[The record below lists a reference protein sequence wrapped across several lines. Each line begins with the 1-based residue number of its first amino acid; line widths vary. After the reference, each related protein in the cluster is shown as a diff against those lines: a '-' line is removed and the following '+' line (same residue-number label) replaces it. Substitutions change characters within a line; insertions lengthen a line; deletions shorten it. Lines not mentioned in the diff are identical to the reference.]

1 MAPRDPGSRARR
13 PPDDVPAIR
22 GILAAHGNDGPVTRV
37 DIVGPYVRHLVTR
50 HRTLLTEEDGVAVA
64 FGAVVDAGLAVHLA
78 DLFVAAGPA
87 GPGPGPPAARRA
99 VRDAPRRTTFASDDP
114 RALPLYVRAGM
125 TPLWPTLHVEGDAS
139 RLAKPPGP
147 GGGRRCPGG
156 AGRAGAGLDGRRPP
170 ATITGSGRPRPTP
183 IRSSSLDRDGPVALA
198 IGRARQV
205 SDVRVID
212 RMRVRPGAD
221 PVPPVLAALRRTDR
235 GTRVVASLLGPNPVL
250 PVLLEAGFRV
260 TDRDQYMASDAGLVD
275 PARFLPNP
283 GML

>member
-1 MAPRDPGSRARR
+1 MGPATGITR
-13 PPDDVPAIR
+13 PATPDDIPTIR

-37 DIVGPYVRHLVTR
+37 DIVGPYVRHLVTH
-50 HRTLLTEEDGVAVA
+50 HRTLLTEEAGAAVA

-78 DLFVAAGPA
+78 DLFVMPDRLGRGLGRQLLAALFG
-87 GPGPGPPAARRA
+87 
-99 VRDAPRRTTFASDDP
+99 DEPRRTTFASDDP

-139 RLAKPPGP
+139 RLTIAPGLAVVAAAP
-147 GGGRRCPGG
+147 EELAALELAWTGADRREDHRFWASQADADPF
-156 AGRAGAGLDGRRPP
+156 LVV
-170 ATITGSGRPRPTP
+170 
-183 IRSSSLDRDGPVALA
+183 DREGPVALA

-221 PVPPVLAALRRTDR
+221 PVPSVLAALRRTDR
-235 GTRVVASLLGPNPVL
+235 GTRVVASLLGPSPVL
-250 PVLLEAGFRV
+250 PVLLEAGFHV
-260 TDRDQYMASDAGLVD
+260 TDRDQFMASDAGLID
-275 PARFLPNP
+275 PVRFLPNP

>member
-1 MAPRDPGSRARR
+1 MAHVTRVTR
-13 PPDDVPAIR
+13 PATPEDIPVIR

-78 DLFVAAGPA
+78 DLFVVPDRLGQGLGRPLLTALF
-87 GPGPGPPAARRA
+87 
-99 VRDAPRRTTFASDDP
+99 RDAPRRTTFASEDP
-114 RALPLYVRAGM
+114 RALPIYVRAGM
-125 TPLWPTLHVEGDAS
+125 TPLWPTLHVVGDATS
-139 RLAKPPGP
+139 LAMPPGLDVVAARP
-147 GGGRRCPGG
+147 EELAALELAWTG
-156 AGRAGAGLDGRRPP
+156 ADRADDHRFWASQADGDPF
-170 ATITGSGRPRPTP
+170 
-183 IRSSSLDRDGPVALA
+183 LVVDREGPVALA

-221 PVPPVLAALRRTDR
+221 PVPAVLAALRRTDR
-235 GTRVVASLLGPNPVL
+235 GTRVVVSLLGPNPVL
-250 PVLLEAGFRV
+250 PALLDLGFHV
-260 TDRDQYMASDAGLVD
+260 TDRDQYLASDPGLID